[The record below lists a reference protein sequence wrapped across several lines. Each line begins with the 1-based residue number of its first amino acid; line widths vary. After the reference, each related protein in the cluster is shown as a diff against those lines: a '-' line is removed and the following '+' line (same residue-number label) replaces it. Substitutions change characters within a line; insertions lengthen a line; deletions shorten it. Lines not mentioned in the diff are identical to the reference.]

1 MNRPMCLT
9 LVSMLTSVAAAV
21 AAPEVE
27 DPALRETVQLVV
39 VAGALAPSAPVA
51 PARVGKA
58 AVVAPSCGPRCRGT
72 LPAMASRRPEAG
84 PRLCR
89 GAAQLSHAPSGQQ
102 KTRPRPR
109 FCLEGGDLTAGGC
122 WPLAGPS
129 GLA

>member
-58 AVVAPSCGPRCRGT
+58 AVVAPSCGPD
-72 LPAMASRRPEAG
+72 
-84 PRLCR
+84 
-89 GAAQLSHAPSGQQ
+89 AAAPYRQWHH
-102 KTRPRPR
+102 
-109 FCLEGGDLTAGGC
+109 GGLKLAPGC
-122 WPLAGPS
+122 AAALRS
-129 GLA
+129 